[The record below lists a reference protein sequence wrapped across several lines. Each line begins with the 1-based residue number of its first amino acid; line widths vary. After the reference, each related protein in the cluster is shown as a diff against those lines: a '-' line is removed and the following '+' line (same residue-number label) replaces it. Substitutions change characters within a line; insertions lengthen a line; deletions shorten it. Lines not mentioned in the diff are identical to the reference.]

1 MHGQATETERESPAR
16 SEVRPSVNYQIFDT
30 AVIGFAAWVQASGVR
45 TFTIDY
51 RHAERQRRM
60 TIGRSPEWS
69 VTVARERAK
78 ELRHAIDKGQDPLS
92 VKDDLREALRVKD
105 MIDRYIAE
113 HLPKLAKSNAA
124 DQVSMLKKHAGTG
137 LGQQAVGGDHHV
149 GCRTLLR
156 RGGRW
161 CFGSAAAPRTG
172 LPL

>member
-1 MHGQATETERESPAR
+1 
-16 SEVRPSVNYQIFDT
+16 
-30 AVIGFAAWVQASGVR
+30 
-45 TFTIDY
+45 
-51 RHAERQRRM
+51 M

-92 VKDDLREALRVKD
+92 VKDDLREAPRVKD

-137 LGQQAVGGDHHV
+137 LGQQAVAEITMSDVARFFDVVADGV
-149 GCRTLLR
+149 SVLRLR
-156 RGGRW
+156 RELDAVVGQDGVDLVGHDLEHVLCAAGTPSPSFCQHSQRVGRR
-161 CFGSAAAPRTG
+161 RTWQ
-172 LPL
+172 